1 MGAEQPA
8 APGRGLVIFLCAFYG
23 GIWLWSAW
31 QPGDRLAWL
40 LENILPTALAV
51 ALLIGWRRRPLS
63 ATSCILLFLFIA
75 LHQIGAHYIYS
86 EVPWG
91 RSIGAAFGR
100 QRNDF
105 DRLVHFSFG
114 LLLFL
119 PLREMLQ
126 AWLNPSQIKAG
137 IGAIVLILA
146 ASALYEIMEMLVV
159 LVVYPET
166 GTAFLGLQ
174 GDIWDTQTDMALAF
188 LGGVLAFCGAGLASA
203 VRDRPQAG

>member
-1 MGAEQPA
+1 MSTEQPA
-8 APGRGLVIFLCAFYG
+8 APGKGLLILLCALYG
-23 GIWLWSAW
+23 GIWVWSAW

-40 LENILPTALAV
+40 LENILPTALAA
-51 ALLIGWRRRPLS
+51 ALLIGWRRHPLS
-63 ATSCILLFLFIA
+63 ATSCILLFLFMA
-75 LHQIGAHYIYS
+75 LHQTGAHYVYS

-105 DRLVHFSFG
+105 DRLVHFGFG

-119 PLREMLQ
+119 PLREVLQ
-126 AWLNPSQIKAG
+126 AWLNPSGIKAG
-137 IGAIVLILA
+137 LGAIVLILA

-166 GTAFLGLQ
+166 GSAFLGLQ
-174 GDIWDTQTDMALAF
+174 GDIWDTQKDMALAF
-188 LGGVLAFCGAGLASA
+188 LGSALAFCAAALLSA
-203 VRDRPQAG
+203 ARGRRQPG